1 MKFKRKSRATKLQRQ
16 QRTDAHK
23 VQSGGKFFVCQS
35 LHTVVDVNSSN
46 HSEGIPMKCRQFP
59 KSFWQQPNRPNKN
72 VHEDIVDTRELLH
85 TRTGHIKITSAPDT
99 NLLFSLF
106 KILKQDNDRIVEPCI
121 WESAVTNNI
130 ENNKNTINED
140 EESFK
145 ELTCLDDPYMSPK
158 EDCRGL
164 KKSLKSSKNYSEL
177 LSDLVVNL

>member
-1 MKFKRKSRATKLQRQ
+1 MTIELKAEVGLLFNRLHRAVFK
-16 QRTDAHK
+16 
-23 VQSGGKFFVCQS
+23 
-35 LHTVVDVNSSN
+35 SSN

-59 KSFWQQPNRPNKN
+59 KSFWQQPNRPNKY
-72 VHEDIVDTRELLH
+72 VHEDIVDKREILR
-85 TRTGHIKITSAPDT
+85 TRTGQIKITSAPDT

-106 KILKQDNDRIVEPCI
+106 KILQHDNQRIA
-121 WESAVTNNI
+121 ESTVTNNI

-145 ELTCLDDPYMSPK
+145 ELTCSDDPYMSPK

>member
-1 MKFKRKSRATKLQRQ
+1 MKHR
-16 QRTDAHK
+16 
-23 VQSGGKFFVCQS
+23 
-35 LHTVVDVNSSN
+35 N
-46 HSEGIPMKCRQFP
+46 FP

-72 VHEDIVDTRELLH
+72 VEENAVDRNEILH

-106 KILKQDNDRIVEPCI
+106 KILKQDNDRSDVE
-121 WESAVTNNI
+121 SSVTNNI
-130 ENNKNTINED
+130 DNNKNRTNED

-145 ELTCLDDPYMSPK
+145 ELTCSNDPYISPK

>member
-1 MKFKRKSRATKLQRQ
+1 MKSRK
-16 QRTDAHK
+16 
-23 VQSGGKFFVCQS
+23 
-35 LHTVVDVNSSN
+35 
-46 HSEGIPMKCRQFP
+46 FP
-59 KSFWQQPNRPNKN
+59 KSFWQPPNRPNPNVYENKLDKN
-72 VHEDIVDTRELLH
+72 EILD

-106 KILKQDNDRIVEPCI
+106 KHLKQNSESTEKSIVEVDKKI
-121 WESAVTNNI
+121 VT
-130 ENNKNTINED
+130 ED

-145 ELTCLDDPYMSPK
+145 ELTCSDDPYMSK

>member
-1 MKFKRKSRATKLQRQ
+1 
-16 QRTDAHK
+16 
-23 VQSGGKFFVCQS
+23 
-35 LHTVVDVNSSN
+35 
-46 HSEGIPMKCRQFP
+46 MKCRKFP
-59 KSFWQQPNRPNKN
+59 KSFWQQPNRPINKN
-72 VHEDIVDTRELLH
+72 VSDEDIVDGREILH

-106 KILKQDNDRIVEPCI
+106 KILKQDNERIVESNI
-121 WESAVTNNI
+121 DRESTVTNNF

-140 EESFK
+140 EESCK
-145 ELTCLDDPYMSPK
+145 ELKCLDDPYMSPK

>member
-1 MKFKRKSRATKLQRQ
+1 MKQ
-16 QRTDAHK
+16 
-23 VQSGGKFFVCQS
+23 
-35 LHTVVDVNSSN
+35 
-46 HSEGIPMKCRQFP
+46 RQFP

-72 VHEDIVDTRELLH
+72 VYEDVELDKDEIFH

-106 KILKQDNDRIVEPCI
+106 KILKQDSERKVESCQ
-121 WESAVTNNI
+121 SAVINVTENTKKNI
-130 ENNKNTINED
+130 TED
-140 EESFK
+140 EDAYK
-145 ELTCLDDPYMSPK
+145 ELTCLDDPYMSPE

>member
-1 MKFKRKSRATKLQRQ
+1 MKYRK
-16 QRTDAHK
+16 
-23 VQSGGKFFVCQS
+23 
-35 LHTVVDVNSSN
+35 
-46 HSEGIPMKCRQFP
+46 FP

-72 VHEDIVDTRELLH
+72 VCKDILDKNEIFH

-106 KILKQDNDRIVEPCI
+106 KILKQDSGPIVKLNGC
-121 WESAVTNNI
+121 ESSVKKNV
-130 ENNKNTINED
+130 ENNKKTVTED
-140 EESFK
+140 EDRFN
-145 ELTCLDDPYMSPK
+145 ELSCTDDPYMSPK